1 LFRDCIRFDPG
12 QRHMS
17 LGLLEP
23 PRRMAITG
31 DVLPAGEAFGVPG
44 VERRE
49 DGRLVIPRTPEALWG
64 FATLIRGAELMLL
77 DLFSKGQLSGTTHT
91 CIGQEFCQMAVV
103 RALDHPA
110 DAVLSNHRNHGHFLT
125 FSGEFRGLLAEV
137 MGRAAGVC
145 GGRGGSQH
153 IAWRH
158 FHSNGVQG
166 GMTAIGAGLA
176 KARMDAGSDGI
187 VAVMIGD
194 GTLGEGLVYETMN
207 LAAVWSVPLLFVVE
221 HNGIAQ
227 TTATASTLAGNI
239 VDRGHAFGLA
249 TWSVADGDDRIWEVA
264 ETAVRFVREQRRPGF
279 LVIETNR
286 LGPHSKG
293 DDARPA
299 AELEHIRVRDPLTR
313 LGQALSPDRRA
324 SIGEAAAAFLANALA
339 EAMASPEASY
349 AEPPRSLF
357 TSVPPPIGDVPPMSG
372 LTVRAALNATLDR
385 LLTEDSRTVLLGE
398 DLHDPH
404 GGAFK
409 VTSGLSTRH
418 PGRVLSTP
426 ISEAALAGAAIGL
439 ALAGRRPIVEV
450 MFADFLT
457 LCADQLYNHAI
468 KFPGIFPELS
478 VPLVIRAP
486 AGGRRGYGPTHSQS
500 PEHLFTAMP
509 GLTVVYGSH
518 RHDVGALLWNAVRHW
533 PYPTVFME
541 HKLLYGVVQGH
552 ADYLPLPPH
561 HADPGG
567 ASFPTML
574 RRGAVADAVILT
586 YGGMLLVVEEAVGI
600 LEREE
605 EIAVDVLALAQLA
618 PLPRHALIAA
628 LSHYDRVVIAEE
640 APGPGGVGAEIAAL
654 LAEAGYRGRV
664 RRVATPPVPIPAA
677 RSLEAALLPNADTVV
692 QAVLSTI

>member
-1 LFRDCIRFDPG
+1 MPPRSFIHIDPRG
-12 QRHMS
+12 RHVS
-17 LGLLEP
+17 LDLLEP
-23 PRRMAITG
+23 PRPT
-31 DVLPAGEAFGVPG
+31 LPAGSEFGVPG
-44 VERRE
+44 IARRA
-49 DGRLVIPRTPEALWG
+49 DGRVLIPRTPEALWG
-64 FATLIRGAELMLL
+64 FATLIRGTEHMLL
-77 DLFSKGQLSGTTHT
+77 DLFSKGRLSGTTHT
-91 CIGQEFCQMAVV
+91 CIGQELCQMAVV

-125 FSGEFRGLLAEV
+125 FSGEFSGLLAEV
-137 MGRAAGVC
+137 MGREAGVC

-153 IAWRH
+153 IAWRN

-176 KARMDAGSDGI
+176 WARMDAGSGGI
-187 VAVMIGD
+187 VAVAIGD
-194 GTLGEGLVYETMN
+194 GTLGEGLVYEAMN

-221 HNGIAQ
+221 NNGIAQ
-227 TTATASTLAGNI
+227 TTATAATLAGGI
-239 VDRGHAFGLA
+239 ADRGRAFGLA
-249 TWSVADGDDRIWEVA
+249 TWSVSDSDDSIWDVA
-264 ETAVRFVREQRRPGF
+264 ETAVRHVREQQSPGF

-293 DDARPA
+293 DDPRSA
-299 AELEHIRVRDPLTR
+299 AELACLSARDPLAR
-313 LGQALSPDRRA
+313 LGLALTPERRA
-324 SIGEAAAAFLANALA
+324 AIGEATTAFLDNALTA
-339 EAMASPEASY
+339 AMASPEACF
-349 AEPPRSLF
+349 AVPPRSMF
-357 TSVPPPIGDVPPMSG
+357 TAAAPDISAPPDHGH
-372 LTVRAALNATLDR
+372 TVRAALNATLDR
-385 LLTEDSRTVLLGE
+385 LLTEDDRTILLGE

-468 KFPGIFPELS
+468 KFAGIFPELS
-478 VPLVIRAP
+478 VPMVIRAP

-500 PEHLFTAMP
+500 PENLFTTMP

-533 PYPTVFME
+533 PYPTVFLE
-541 HKLLYGVVQGH
+541 HKLLYGVVQEP
-552 ADYLPLPPH
+552 ADYLPLAAH
-561 HADPGG
+561 DADPGG
-567 ASFPTML
+567 AAFPTMV
-574 RRGAVADAVILT
+574 RRSAAADAVILT
-586 YGGMLLVVEEAVGI
+586 YGGMLLTVEEAVRI
-600 LEREE
+600 LERDE
-605 EIAVDVLALAQLA
+605 EIAVDVLVPAQLA

-628 LSHYDRVVIAEE
+628 LRRYDRVVIAEE
-640 APGPGGVGAEIAAL
+640 AHGFGGVGAEIAAL
-654 LAEAGYRGRV
+654 LAESGYRGQV

-677 RSLEAALLPNADTVV
+677 RSLEAAVLPNAAAVV
-692 QAVLSTI
+692 HAVLSTI